1 MQNSSSASQQSSG
14 KASVPLWLILAVIL
28 LVIIAVGLMA
38 LLYQRPSAGPTG
50 DVPTQAA
57 IAAAP
62 TLTASP
68 TGGPPP
74 PSETPTWTPRPSSTP
89 YLTPTFV
96 NTAVPAAQNTRQNS
110 QISLPLWNGG
120 SGGSDGGGS
129 GITVPTITP
138 AIPRSTQT
146 AVAVTAT
153 AAVTATNV
161 AATATNVAATATQI
175 AATATI
181 GANFPTRA
189 PGLWYGEYYNNQ
201 NLNDSPSRTQ
211 NDSVQTLNN
220 LKLVFTWDSDAPAPG
235 IGTDHFSVRWSLNT
249 SFNNA
254 NYLFYA
260 FADDGVRVYVDD
272 NLIIDRWSN
281 ASNEVAYGNVSLAAG
296 THEVRVEY
304 YEDVGDARIAVGWQQ
319 TIDNAWIGEYFAN
332 RDLGQPPLYIQQDS
346 SINFGAAQW
355 PSGSPNGLAADNF
368 SIRWNRNYDFGTA
381 GTFRF
386 VVTVQDGVR
395 LYLNS
400 TLIIDQWQ
408 DVDTPQTYT
417 VDRSASGTQ
426 QVRLEYF
433 DGPGSAEVS
442 LGIARLGTS
451 TPTPTAT
458 ATNTAVPPT
467 STPTMSPTPSE
478 TPTSTPSTPTATAT
492 P

>member
-1 MQNSSSASQQSSG
+1 
-14 KASVPLWLILAVIL
+14 
-28 LVIIAVGLMA
+28 
-38 LLYQRPSAGPTG
+38 
-50 DVPTQAA
+50 
-57 IAAAP
+57 
-62 TLTASP
+62 
-68 TGGPPP
+68 
-74 PSETPTWTPRPSSTP
+74 
-89 YLTPTFV
+89 V

-110 QISLPLWNGG
+110 QVSLPIWNGG
-120 SGGSDGGGS
+120 SGGSGGDGGG
-129 GITVPTITP
+129 GVIVPTITP
-138 AIPRSTQT
+138 AVPRSTQT

-153 AAVTATNV
+153 AAVTATNA
-161 AATATNVAATATQI
+161 AATATDVAATATQI

-189 PGLWYGEYYNNQ
+189 PGLWYGEYYNDQ
-201 NLNDSPSRTQ
+201 NLGGSPSRTQ

-220 LKLVFTWDSDAPAPG
+220 LKLMFDWGSGAPAPG
-235 IGTDHFSVRWSLNT
+235 IVADHFSVRWSLNT

-260 FADDGVRVYVDD
+260 FADDGVRVYVDN
-272 NLIIDRWSN
+272 NLIIDRWTN
-281 ASNEVAYGNVSLAAG
+281 ASNEVAYGNVSLAG
-296 THEVRVEY
+296 GSHEVRVEY

-346 SINFGAAQW
+346 SINFGAVQW
-355 PSGSPNGLAADNF
+355 PSGSPNGLTADNF

-395 LYLNS
+395 LYLNG
-400 TLIIDQWQ
+400 TLIIDQWH

-417 VDRSASGTQ
+417 VDRSAAGTQ

-451 TPTPTAT
+451 TPVPTAT
-458 ATNTAVPPT
+458 YTAVPPT
-467 STPTMSPTPSE
+467 STPTPSPTPSE
-478 TPTSTPSTPTATAT
+478 TPTNTPTSTPVTPTVT
-492 P
+492 PTP